1 MSIKNI
7 SLPNYDNCITNL
19 ACSIQK
25 YFNLNPK
32 HKTIH
37 TLDEVLE
44 KTNPKNVVVLLFD
57 GMGTNLLKRKLEK
70 EDFLMQHLVTEL
82 TSVAPATTTA
92 ATTSMMTGLNP
103 VEHGWLGWDLYIK
116 PVDKVVTMFMN
127 KVKDTGE
134 IAADYDVSRTYYP
147 YKTIIQQIN
156 EAGEYTAKD
165 FFPFGEDPYTDND
178 DLTEKIVEECSKEGK
193 KYLYAYLIHP
203 DSMMHDLGTE
213 AKEVNEYFK
222 EIGEI
227 VKGIADQLED
237 TLIIVT
243 ADHGHL
249 ECDNILLTE
258 YPDFFETLARTTWIE
273 SRCCAF
279 KVKEGKEKEFENLFE
294 KYFGK
299 DFILK
304 TKEEV
309 IEAKLFGDGEENKLF
324 RDSLGD
330 YLALAITNKD
340 FRYDERT
347 SVLKSIHAGFTEDEM
362 NIPLI
367 LISK

>member
-1 MSIKNI
+1 MQNI

-25 YFNLNPK
+25 YFNLKPK
-32 HKTIH
+32 HKTLP
-37 TLDEVLE
+37 TLDKVLE
-44 KTNPKNVVVLLFD
+44 ETKPKNVLVLLFD
-57 GMGTNLLKRKLEK
+57 GMGTNLLKRKLGE
-70 EDFLMQHLVTEL
+70 ENFLMQHLVGEL
-82 TSVAPATTTA
+82 TSVCPSTTTA
-92 ATTSMMTGLNP
+92 ATTSMTSGLNP
-103 VEHGWLGWDLYIK
+103 VEHGWLGWNLYIK
-116 PVDKVVTMFMN
+116 PVDQVITMFRN
-127 KVKDTGE
+127 QIKDTEE
-134 IAADYDVSRTYYP
+134 IAADYDVSKKYYP
-147 YKTIIQQIN
+147 YKTIVQQIN

-178 DLTEKIVEECSKEGK
+178 DLTKKIVDECAKGGK
-193 KYLYAYLIHP
+193 RYLYAYFVNP
-203 DSMMHDLGTE
+203 DYMMHELGTE

-222 EIGEI
+222 EIGNI

-249 ECDNILLTE
+249 ECEYILLTD
-258 YPDFFETLARTTWIE
+258 YPDFFNTLGRTTWIE
-273 SRCCAF
+273 GRCCAF
-279 KVKEGKEKEFENLFE
+279 KIKEGKEKEFENLFE
-294 KYFGK
+294 KYFDK

-309 IEAKLFGDGEENKLF
+309 IEEKLFGDGEENKLF

-330 YLALAITNKD
+330 YIALAITNRV

-347 SVLKSIHAGFTEDEM
+347 NVHKSMHAGFTEDEM

-367 LISK
+367 LISR